1 MANLAEQYLNET
13 LDKIQRH
20 DGFRKS
26 LAALAVL
33 VLLGVALHFVYEIIP
48 RTYNLRI
55 TGGDVLSNRH
65 FLARSLQAEA
75 LPRGVGLQVVPVHGS
90 KEALEDLETGKLDLA
105 FIQGGLGSDYAN
117 VQHVATVSPELLHV
131 LVRPGISTIADLKG
145 KRINLGSKLAGT
157 RVIARPILEFSGLT
171 EGEDYTESNFS
182 PEELVAMAVKNLP
195 EVVIL
200 TSFAPS
206 DVADFLIKERDYTL
220 LEMPFPK
227 SLALRLG
234 WVAQSRITSYMYKVS
249 PPVPPKDIE
258 TIGVHL
264 HLVARKDLDPR
275 AVSKVLEVLY
285 SPGVE
290 QRTRIRLEE
299 KDLTIPSGFPLS
311 KGSEM
316 FLQRNNPLLSTATLD
331 RVKALFGLVLSVAS
345 TVLVVFKWFRGA
357 PPPPPPVVT
366 DDAAFVDMLAR
377 VHATEREFEQLP
389 RPDAAS
395 ASSDANQ
402 ALRRRLTEVRDEAM
416 QKLGTAKLTDP
427 MLGHHLMAAI
437 HQLRARMDA
446 AFSERPST

>member
-1 MANLAEQYLNET
+1 MANLAEQLLNEA
-13 LDKIQRH
+13 LDKVQRH
-20 DGFRKS
+20 DGLRKI
-26 LAALAVL
+26 LAALL
-33 VLLGVALHFVYEIIP
+33 VLALVGVALHFVYEIIP

-55 TGGDVLSNRH
+55 TGGDLLSNRH
-65 FLARSLQAEA
+65 FLAKSLQAEA

-90 KEALEDLETGKLDLA
+90 QEALEQLDAGKLDLA
-105 FIQGGLGSDYAN
+105 FIQGGLGSEHAN
-117 VQHVATVSPELLHV
+117 VAHVATVAPELLHV
-131 LVRPGISTIADLKG
+131 LVRPGINSIADLKG
-145 KRINLGSKLAGT
+145 KRINLGSRLAGT
-157 RVIARPILEFSGLT
+157 RVIARPILTFSGLT
-171 EGEDYTESNFS
+171 EGVDYMETNLT

-206 DVADFLIKERDYTL
+206 DVADFLVKERDYAL
-220 LEMPFPK
+220 LELPFPK

-234 WVAQSRITSYMYKVS
+234 WVAQSRVTAYMYKVS

-264 HLVARKDLDPR
+264 HLVARKDVDPR
-275 AVSKVLEVLY
+275 AVAKVLEVLY

-290 QRTRIRLEE
+290 QRTRIRLDE
-299 KDLTIPSGFPLS
+299 KDLTIPSGYPLS

-316 FLQRNNPLLSTATLD
+316 YLQRNNPLLSTATLD

-357 PPPPPPVVT
+357 PPPPPPVAN
-366 DDAAFVDMLAR
+366 DDEAFRDMLAR
-377 VHATEREFEQLP
+377 VHDTEREFELLP
-389 RPDAAS
+389 SPDPAS
-395 ASSDANQ
+395 DVYR

-446 AFSERPST
+446 SSNGGQAT